1 MIPSRATYQPTED
14 VVLELDAPL
23 ASAGTVTVTH
33 LEKEVA
39 HITADA
45 GVTDIALGTF
55 AVGGYGVQL
64 GELRT
69 AFDVLE
75 SRWDRPRY
83 GFVVTM
89 SGDVD
94 VNALTRT
101 FRRLHINAAQ
111 FYDWAYKHSQLMPP
125 EPIYLDPLGQE
136 RDMRVVDTMSQAFS
150 EVGVTPMGYA
160 AVYAIGHDEM
170 GDWESSII
178 HRDDGE
184 PYRLGDNFLVLVD
197 PADPTWLPHLASELA
212 QVIDNSRIEG
222 FHLDQYGWP
231 KFATKA
237 NGERVDLAESYRTL
251 LTRLR
256 EELPTAPFMFNNVND
271 FPTPVTAPLP
281 QNATYIE
288 VWEPHSTLGDLGSL
302 AAAAW
307 NARPDHPPI
316 LSAYLS
322 CYKDGD
328 EAAATAAA
336 RLVMATAYSH
346 GATHLLLGETGHALT
361 DPYYPDN
368 HVLTPNSLDQFVQWY
383 DFAVRYGDLLYG
395 PVAEDVTEYFTG
407 GINEDVVVDA
417 GDIPVSTKADPGSLW
432 VRVVRRPEG
441 VLVHIINLVAQH
453 ETGWDHVKAPVR
465 DVADATMSVSF
476 LVDDAQVLVATPSEP
491 DLVPLTPAG
500 RVGGDQHNS
509 LSAGQG
515 GQRFNLPVLGD
526 WTMVW
531 IPATSIGV

>member
-1 MIPSRATYQPTED
+1 MIPDRATYLPTET
-14 VVLELDAPL
+14 VTVELDKALTAP
-23 ASAGTVTVTH
+23 GVVTVTH
-33 LEKEVA
+33 LDRE
-39 HITADA
+39 
-45 GVTDIALGTF
+45 IAQVPVDEGTTEISLGTF
-55 AVGGYGVQL
+55 ATGGYGVQL

-83 GFVVTM
+83 GFVVKM

-94 VNALTRT
+94 MAAVTRT

-111 FYDWAYKHSQLMPP
+111 LYDWAYRHSSLMPA
-125 EPIYLDPLGQE
+125 EPVYLDPLGQE
-136 RDMRVVDTMSQAFS
+136 RDMRVIDALSQAFS
-150 EVGVTPMGYA
+150 DVGVTPMGYA
-160 AVYAIGHDEM
+160 AVYAIGHDEI
-170 GDWESSII
+170 GDWEGSVI

-197 PADPTWLPHLASELA
+197 PADPTWLPHLASELVK
-212 QVIDNSRIEG
+212 VIDSSRIEG

-237 NGERVDLAESYRTL
+237 NSERVDLAQSYRTL
-251 LTRLR
+251 LTHLR
-256 EELPTAPFMFNNVND
+256 EKLPTAPFMFNNVND

-288 VWEPHSTLGDLGSL
+288 VWDPHSTLADLGKL
-302 AAAAW
+302 ALDAW
-307 NARPDHPPI
+307 KARPDHPPI

-322 CYKDGD
+322 CYQRCD
-328 EAAATAAA
+328 EPAATRAA

-361 DPYYPDN
+361 DPYYPNN
-368 HVLTPNSLDQFVQWY
+368 HVLTQNSLDQFVQWY

-395 PVAEDVTEYFTG
+395 SVAEDVTEYFTG

-417 GDIPVSTKADPGSLW
+417 GEIPVSTKADPGSLW
-432 VRVVRRPEG
+432 VRVVRRPSG

-453 ETGWDHVKAPVR
+453 ETTWDHVKAPVR
-465 DVADATMSVSF
+465 PIAGATMAISF
-476 LVDDAQVLVATPSEP
+476 LMDNARVLVATPSEP
-491 DLVPLTPAG
+491 DLVPLTQAG
-500 RVGGDQHNS
+500 RVDGDQHNS

-515 GQRFNLPVLGD
+515 GQRFNLPILDD
-526 WTMVW
+526 WTMIW